1 MYPTGFIQYILL
13 FPVLWMGS
21 TCWMGGRSRLALGWY
36 LRYTTIQWQFR
47 ITSLD
52 HASHSPYS
60 AKFTI
65 YRTFILWRHSHSSG
79 NTQWIVHHC
88 NRFQCLSLRLLR
100 RSRGEIRRTSVQNLS
115 SHRDLL
121 MGCYLDVLLASICSM
136 GLSRSVFIPVHA
148 ISGSLS
154 VMMVLEWVVLVL
166 AGADI
171 LRR

>member
-1 MYPTGFIQYILL
+1 
-13 FPVLWMGS
+13 
-21 TCWMGGRSRLALGWY
+21 
-36 LRYTTIQWQFR
+36 
-47 ITSLD
+47 
-52 HASHSPYS
+52 
-60 AKFTI
+60 
-65 YRTFILWRHSHSSG
+65 
-79 NTQWIVHHC
+79 
-88 NRFQCLSLRLLR
+88 LRLLR